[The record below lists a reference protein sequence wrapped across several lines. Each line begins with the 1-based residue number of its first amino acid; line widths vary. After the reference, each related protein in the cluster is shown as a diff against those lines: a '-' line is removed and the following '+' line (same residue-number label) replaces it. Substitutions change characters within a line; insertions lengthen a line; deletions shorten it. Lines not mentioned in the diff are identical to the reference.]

1 MNDKYADGFARKLLQ
16 NMSDD
21 ELRSILRRDAASERT
36 LEPEELDRIL
46 DELRRREQPGEQ
58 PDPEA
63 AWQLFLTDT
72 AGRGSAYADCAPQPE
87 EQRREHSAPARGRR
101 RGLRWLSAAAAA
113 AAVLASLVAVQA
125 AGVDV
130 FGAIARWTDETFSFS
145 SAGSRRQTDELPAVE
160 LDGPVAYA
168 SLQQALD
175 TYGVTEVAAPTWIPE
190 EFRLME
196 VSVDT
201 YGVGL
206 NFTAAYVNEAG
217 RSLIIGFFST
227 DGKHY
232 GVFEKTDDPPEVF
245 EWDGKKVYAFRNSRN
260 NTLAWTTDHFEC
272 SINAP
277 LSFETMK
284 EILFSMSD

>member
-63 AWQLFLTDT
+63 AWQLFLTET

-87 EQRREHSAPARGRR
+87 EQRREHSAPACGRR

-217 RSLIIGFFST
+217 RGLIIAFRTSDGRHFS
-227 DGKHY
+227 
-232 GVFEKTDDPPEVF
+232 VFHKTDEPPETF
-245 EWDGKKVYAFRNSRN
+245 EWRGRTVYAMHNTRNDTLVWLTEHYECHIAGASDIDTLKKV
-260 NTLAWTTDHFEC
+260 LE
-272 SINAP
+272 
-277 LSFETMK
+277 
-284 EILFSMSD
+284 SMP